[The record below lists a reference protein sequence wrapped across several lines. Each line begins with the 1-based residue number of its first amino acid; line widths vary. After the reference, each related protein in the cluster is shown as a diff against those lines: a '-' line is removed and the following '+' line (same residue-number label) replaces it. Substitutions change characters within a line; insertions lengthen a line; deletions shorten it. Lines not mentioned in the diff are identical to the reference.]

1 MDRALNRLSDS
12 NKNFDTRSGLT
23 TRKEWQTGV
32 KKFFFALQGYDP
44 ALLCE
49 HSGPLGL
56 LGRYFISTYMGCTV
70 LCRQTSQITKTRA
83 IMALGGLRT
92 FF

>member
-1 MDRALNRLSDS
+1 M
-12 NKNFDTRSGLT
+12 T
-23 TRKEWQTGV
+23 
-32 KKFFFALQGYDP
+32 P
-44 ALLCE
+44 PLLCE

-83 IMALGGLRT
+83 IMALVEIN
-92 FF
+92 

>member
-1 MDRALNRLSDS
+1 MADW
-12 NKNFDTRSGLT
+12 
-23 TRKEWQTGV
+23 RKEV
-32 KKFFFALQGYDP
+32 FFLHCRDMTP
-44 ALLCE
+44 PLLCE

-83 IMALGGLRT
+83 IMAVVEIN
-92 FF
+92 